1 MVHYDIVFIGHA
13 ATGNI
18 VPFKKADYTE
28 TGGAAAFTAMAAA
41 RCMKRVALV
50 TRLTKGD
57 EHILES
63 FKAVGIDTYVQTA
76 EETTRIH
83 IFHRSENVDER
94 EMFLTNCAGFFRL
107 EEMPSFEPCLI
118 HLSGLSNQEFTIEF
132 IHGLKKRG
140 FLLSLD
146 MQSFVFQVDGKTKA
160 IHLRDVPEK
169 REILS
174 MVDIVKLDVAEAKT
188 ITGSDDLHE
197 AATIIE
203 RWGCPEILIT
213 RSDGVLALRNRKGYF
228 VKFTNRSIAGRT
240 GRGDTTIGAYL
251 ARRMD
256 HPIEDALQ
264 FAAAMASIKMETPGP
279 YMGTMEDVLA
289 RMKT

>member
-1 MVHYDIVFIGHA
+1 M
-13 ATGNI
+13 
-18 VPFKKADYTE
+18 
-28 TGGAAAFTAMAAA
+28 
-41 RCMKRVALV
+41 
-50 TRLTKGD
+50 
-57 EHILES
+57 
-63 FKAVGIDTYVQTA
+63 
-76 EETTRIH
+76 
-83 IFHRSENVDER
+83 
-94 EMFLTNCAGFFRL
+94 
-107 EEMPSFEPCLI
+107 
-118 HLSGLSNQEFTIEF
+118 
-132 IHGLKKRG
+132 HGLKKRG

-213 RSDGVLALRNRKGYF
+213 RSDGVLALRNGKGYF
-228 VKFTNRSIAGRT
+228 VKFSNRSITGRT

-289 RMKT
+289 RMKI